1 MLDLNRLAA
10 VLTRSHDGIVRGDQA
25 REQVTEIVQPII
37 QKLMAS
43 GLSQSQAIT
52 KMLADHR

>member
-1 MLDLNRLAA
+1 MLTGSR
-10 VLTRSHDGIVRGDQA
+10 DGIVRGDRA
-25 REQVTEIVQPII
+25 RQEVTELVEPII

-52 KMLADHR
+52 KMLADHQ